1 MTPILRDGRRAAD
14 AGRLRRM
21 LSTGRRCDGRG
32 AFDYFRARACA
43 GDRESSALPEL
54 ACGWASQEVTFEA
67 GNGWVMGLHGTEFS
81 REQPFTRG
89 ELAALLNR
97 ILGREPESLFGFAGR
112 DAAVFRQSR
121 TRRHRIF
128 WRCRRRQS
136 TTRRKK
142 PARTSAGRD
151 LDRKSGKLHA
161 RKTVFRAFS
170 RFYMLFR
177 MDRARKMAY
186 NTRA

>member
-1 MTPILRDGRRAAD
+1 
-14 AGRLRRM
+14 M

-43 GDRESSALPEL
+43 GDREEGIAG
-54 ACGWASQEVTFEA
+54 ACLRLGFA
-67 GNGWVMGLHGTEFS
+67 GGDIRSGQRLGHGAARDRVFP
-81 REQPFTRG
+81 R
-89 ELAALLNR
+89 AALYQR
-97 ILGREPESLFGFAGR
+97 RAGGAFEPDSGARARKPFGFAGR
-112 DAAVFRQSR
+112 HAAVFRQSGHGGAVFSGAAGGGNR
-121 TRRHRIF
+121 PHGGKNRR
-128 WRCRRRQS
+128 
-136 TTRRKK
+136 
-142 PARTSAGRD
+142 ARAPGQD

-177 MDRARKMAY
+177 MDRVRKMAY

>member
-1 MTPILRDGRRAAD
+1 
-14 AGRLRRM
+14 M

-32 AFDYFRARACA
+32 AVDYFRARACA
-43 GDRESSALPEL
+43 GDREEGIAGAAS
-54 ACGWASQEVTFEA
+54 GWASQEVTFEA
-67 GNGWVMGLHGTEFS
+67 GNGWVVGLHGTEFS

-97 ILGREPESLFGFAGR
+97 ILGREPESLLDLLVGMPLFS
-112 DAAVFRQSR
+112 DNL
-121 TRRHRIF
+121 TRRRRIF

-151 LDRKSGKLHA
+151 LARKSGSFMRGRQSSA
-161 RKTVFRAFS
+161 RFRFLYAFS
-170 RFYMLFR
+170 G
-177 MDRARKMAY
+177 MDRVRKMAY
-186 NTRA
+186 NTRV

>member
-1 MTPILRDGRRAAD
+1 
-14 AGRLRRM
+14 M

-43 GDRESSALPEL
+43 GDREEGIAG
-54 ACGWASQEVTFEA
+54 AC
-67 GNGWVMGLHGTEFS
+67 L
-81 REQPFTRG
+81 R
-89 ELAALLNR
+89 L
-97 ILGREPESLFGFAGR
+97 GFAGGDIRSGQRLGHGAAR
-112 DAAVFRQSR
+112 DRVFPRAALYQRRAGGAFEPDSGARAESLSDLLVACRCFPTIW
-121 TRRHRIF
+121 TRRRRIF

-142 PARTSAGRD
+142 PARTSAGQD

-177 MDRARKMAY
+177 MDRVRKMAY